1 MESRNKCAGVYDQAS
16 RLAVNR
22 ALHCKRA
29 VFLSTQRHP
38 REFRRR
44 RDSTE
49 VHLAHWINLEEN
61 EPGLAINHRFVAE
74 QNVQTE
80 NTVNATV
87 SGVGAL

>member
-1 MESRNKCAGVYDQAS
+1 
-16 RLAVNR
+16 
-22 ALHCKRA
+22 
-29 VFLSTQRHP
+29 
-38 REFRRR
+38 
-44 RDSTE
+44 
-49 VHLAHWINLEEN
+49 VHLARSINLEEN